1 MTGRFL
7 MICTIAFI
15 MPAMAGAQ
23 AQKTVTDVQQ
33 VWVGYF
39 NQTRLTDKFGLW
51 VDLQLRT
58 KEDFFNDLSVSL
70 NRFGLTY
77 YLTDN
82 TKFTAG
88 YAYVHF
94 YPGEN
99 HPGTYQPEHRPW
111 QQVQWNTKYGKKRMM
126 QWIRLDERFR
136 KRLLNDSTLGDDYS
150 FNYKLRYNLFYDIPL
165 SKKGIVPGAFSFVI
179 NDEVHVNF
187 GKQIVLNTF
196 DQNRFF
202 LGFKYQF
209 SEHSNLQLGYM
220 NLFQQLAAGNRY
232 RTTHA
237 ARLFFFQNLD
247 LRKKK

>member
-1 MTGRFL
+1 MHKKFYL
-7 MICTIAFI
+7 VSLCLVSVI
-15 MPAMAGAQ
+15 MGWAQ
-23 AQKTVTDVQQ
+23 AKKTITDVQQ

-39 NQTRLTDKFGLW
+39 NQTRLTDKFGFW

-58 KEDFFNDLSVSL
+58 KDDFVNDLSVSL

-77 YLTDN
+77 YVTDN
-82 TKFTAG
+82 TKLTAG
-88 YAYVHF
+88 YAYIVA
-94 YPGEN
+94 YPEDN
-99 HPGTYQPEHRPW
+99 RKVSIPEHRPW

-126 QWIRLDERFR
+126 QWLRLDERYR
-136 KRLLNDSTLGDDYS
+136 RRLLNDSTLADTYS

-165 SKKGIVPGAFSFVI
+165 SKKGIVPKAFSFVI
-179 NDEVHVNF
+179 NDEIHINF

-196 DQNRFF
+196 DQNRFY
-202 LGFKYQF
+202 LGFKYQL
-209 SEHSNLQLGYM
+209 SEHSNVQLGYM

-232 RTTHA
+232 RSIHT

>member
-1 MTGRFL
+1 MHKKFYL
-7 MICTIAFI
+7 VAVCLISVIMAEAQVKKTI
-15 MPAMAGAQ
+15 
-23 AQKTVTDVQQ
+23 TDVQQ

-58 KEDFFNDLSVSL
+58 KDDFVNDLSVSL

-77 YLTDN
+77 YVTDN
-82 TKFTAG
+82 AKLTAG
-88 YAYVHF
+88 YAYIVA
-94 YPGEN
+94 YPEDN
-99 HPGTYQPEHRPW
+99 RKVSIPEHRPW
-111 QQVQWNTKYGKKRMM
+111 QQVQWHTKYGKKRMM
-126 QWIRLDERFR
+126 QWLRLDERYR
-136 KRLLNDSTLGDDYS
+136 RRLLNDSTLADTYS

-165 SKKGIVPGAFSFVI
+165 SKKGIVPKAFSFVI
-179 NDEVHVNF
+179 NDEIHINF

-196 DQNRFF
+196 DQNRFY
-202 LGFKYQF
+202 LGFKYQL
-209 SEHSNLQLGYM
+209 SEHSNVQMGYM

-232 RTTHA
+232 RSIHT